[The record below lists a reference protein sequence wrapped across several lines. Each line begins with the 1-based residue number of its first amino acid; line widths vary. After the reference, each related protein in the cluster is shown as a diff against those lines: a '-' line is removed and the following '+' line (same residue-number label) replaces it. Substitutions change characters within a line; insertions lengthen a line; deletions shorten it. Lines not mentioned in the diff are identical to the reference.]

1 MAEQGPVP
9 NPFEGML
16 GDLAKMLGSLS
27 AEGPVNWDMARQF
40 AQWVAS
46 QGESEANVDPLERIR
61 LEELLRVA
69 DLHVTQATGLATSV
83 TGRVLSVLPVT
94 RGEWARRT
102 LDAYRPLIERLAGS
116 LAALPEPEPEATPDP
131 ATQLLGGL
139 PQILGPFL
147 MAAMAGSMVG

>member
-1 MAEQGPVP
+1 MSEQGPVP
-9 NPFEGML
+9 NPFEGMF

-46 QGESEANVDPLERIR
+46 QGESEPNVDPVERMR

-69 DLHVTQATGLATSV
+69 DLHVAQATGLATSV
-83 TGRVLSVLPVT
+83 TGRVLTVLPVT

-102 LDAYRPLIERLAGS
+102 LEAYTPLIERLAGS
-116 LAALPEPEPEATPDP
+116 LAVLPEPEPDEVSDP
-131 ATQLLGGL
+131 TTQLLGSL
-139 PQILGPFL
+139 PQIL
-147 MAAMAGSMVG
+147 

>member
-1 MAEQGPVP
+1 LCAWAYHRRMSEQGPVP

-40 AQWVAS
+40 AQWVAAEG
-46 QGESEANVDPLERIR
+46 QSEPNVDPVERIR

-69 DLHVTQATGLATSV
+69 DLHVAQATGLATAV
-83 TGRVLSVLPVT
+83 TGRVLTVLPVT
-94 RGEWARRT
+94 RGEWARRA

-116 LAALPEPEPEATPDP
+116 LGRLPAPEPDAVPHPSP
-131 ATQLLGGL
+131 
-139 PQILGPFL
+139 P
-147 MAAMAGSMVG
+147 